1 MHPDMQYEER
11 ISELESA
18 LREIHFHVTKDGMYS
33 TVEVI
38 SLIGKIKQQ
47 CEKALPSLK
56 GNNR

>member
-1 MHPDMQYEER
+1 
-11 ISELESA
+11 
-18 LREIHFHVTKDGMYS
+18 MYS